1 MLKQIK
7 EKLENA
13 DCFDDAIDE
22 VIENTPLEQKI
33 QLAVELIKKYD
44 LQDELDDLISSGL
57 ISIPYRFSTNQF
69 LCAITVENHVNFN
82 SL

>member
-1 MLKQIK
+1 MLKQIR

-33 QLAVELIKKYD
+33 QLAVELIKKYG

-57 ISIPYRFSTNQF
+57 WEMTNEIEEGEDG
-69 LCAITVENHVNFN
+69 L
-82 SL
+82 

>member
-33 QLAVELIKKYD
+33 QLAVELIKKYG

-57 ISIPYRFSTNQF
+57 WEMTNEIEEGED
-69 LCAITVENHVNFN
+69 AG
-82 SL
+82 S

>member
-13 DCFDDAIDE
+13 DCFDDVIDE

-33 QLAVELIKKYD
+33 QLAVELIKKYG
-44 LQDELDDLISSGL
+44 LQNELDDLISSGL
-57 ISIPYRFSTNQF
+57 WEMTNEIEEGED
-69 LCAITVENHVNFN
+69 AG
-82 SL
+82 S